1 MKVGA
6 GRELFPHVSLS
17 KHFMVNVG
25 KLPWGAWLKGNVTE
39 LLSWFRA
46 GTPKIPV
53 KTEQYEVKAVKVGKI
68 CGPKVAFSLFL
79 FLLIFTNN
87 SKLNKHSLFGREV
100 ALKKRRQESKIWMLG
115 GGVNC
120 KVQTRKNERRHF
132 NRGTKQTKN
141 K

>member
-1 MKVGA
+1 MK
-6 GRELFPHVSLS
+6 P
-17 KHFMVNVG
+17 
-25 KLPWGAWLKGNVTE
+25 
-39 LLSWFRA
+39 
-46 GTPKIPV
+46 
-53 KTEQYEVKAVKVGKI
+53 VKVGKK

-100 ALKKRRQESKIWMLG
+100 ALGKRRQSSKIRMIG
-115 GGVNC
+115 GGVDC

-132 NRGTKQTKN
+132 NTGTKQKISDD